1 MCYNQKQGTIPTNL
15 ESNIVALPS
24 VQMPREIMTS
34 NGCRVSLHFRAEDNP
49 RLHTEI
55 AGMLIAAFTRRR
67 SKAYETSFVSVQ
79 SIDQRAG

>member
-1 MCYNQKQGTIPTNL
+1 MCYNQKQGVITTNL
-15 ESNIVALPS
+15 NKRIVALPS
-24 VQMPREIMTS
+24 VQVPREIMTS
-34 NGCRVSLHFRAEDNP
+34 NGCRVSLHFRDEENP

-67 SKAYETSFVSVQ
+67 SKAYETSSVPVQ